1 MNYRQHITDILNNYR
16 KKSIVPDSNFSV
28 ACVIEDN
35 NHNLYPGANIEFI
48 DRTLGI
54 CAEGAAISKML
65 SERGYQVIQ
74 NIWLMGGDAQPAA
87 DMPEDLLFPCGVCLQ
102 RLGELAAQDAKVNI
116 ISPVDNHITDFN
128 LNDLLPHINKFA
140 DYFDLKPY
148 NVSGELDF
156 NNIPS
161 ALKMLRARSFIPDH
175 KKNESI
181 ILQTQANHF
190 CYGVYFATCCYKADI
205 AAINMAMYN
214 YLLSE
219 YSAETISHVY
229 YSAENSLLQ
238 IHPEFSK
245 LLKDAVLTEIEI
257 EN

>member
-1 MNYRQHITDILNNYR
+1 
-16 KKSIVPDSNFSV
+16 
-28 ACVIEDN
+28 
-35 NHNLYPGANIEFI
+35 
-48 DRTLGI
+48 
-54 CAEGAAISKML
+54 
-65 SERGYQVIQ
+65 
-74 NIWLMGGDAQPAA
+74 
-87 DMPEDLLFPCGVCLQ
+87 
-102 RLGELAAQDAKVNI
+102 
-116 ISPVDNHITDFN
+116 
-128 LNDLLPHINKFA
+128 
-140 DYFDLKPY
+140 
-148 NVSGELDF
+148 
-156 NNIPS
+156 
-161 ALKMLRARSFIPDH
+161 MLRARSFIPDH

-205 AAINMAMYN
+205 TAINMAMYN